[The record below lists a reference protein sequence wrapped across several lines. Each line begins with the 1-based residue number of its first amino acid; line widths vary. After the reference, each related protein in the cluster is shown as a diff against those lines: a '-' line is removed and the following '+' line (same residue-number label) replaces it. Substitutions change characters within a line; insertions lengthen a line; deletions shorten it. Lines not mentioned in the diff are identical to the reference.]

1 MKKSIWRKIG
11 WFFAA
16 EGMGLLSLCMQLG
29 CGFALMFIISFL
41 VGMEYAGSGRSMDAL
56 TVIIQERYMEYAIVG
71 VALYHVLG
79 IFVFG
84 LWYYLVYGKKK
95 RPADAQKPGV
105 KGILTVCI
113 MGVLL
118 QIFISG
124 ILWILMELF
133 PGMFESYID
142 LMETAGLA
150 ETTFLAVF
158 VTVIMAPIGEELL
171 CRGLILRFAENVS
184 HKFWVANCIQ
194 ALAFGMIHGNLVQGT
209 YAFFLGLVL
218 GYIYKKYQNIWIC
231 MLLHGVINLAS
242 NFVGVIMEILCGE
255 KLLPI
260 GIACVVSA
268 ALLALCFRILGRIQ
282 PVGDVE
288 IQ

>member
-1 MKKSIWRKIG
+1 
-11 WFFAA
+11 
-16 EGMGLLSLCMQLG
+16 MGLLSLCMQLG

-41 VGMEYAGSGRSMDAL
+41 VGMEYAGAGRSMDAL

-171 CRGLILRFAENVS
+171 CRAPTLFS
-184 HKFWVANCIQ
+184 
-194 ALAFGMIHGNLVQGT
+194 LV
-209 YAFFLGLVL
+209 
-218 GYIYKKYQNIWIC
+218 WC
-231 MLLHGVINLAS
+231 
-242 NFVGVIMEILCGE
+242 
-255 KLLPI
+255 
-260 GIACVVSA
+260 
-268 ALLALCFRILGRIQ
+268 
-282 PVGDVE
+282 
-288 IQ
+288 